1 MDEWVLKLKNDEEG
15 ESSLACNPVGSLLKI
30 QIEDHLPWPCL
41 GEACRS
47 CSATYFLEKHE
58 VLQLRDYLNGA
69 LFVMDEGMREV
80 DIPLKVATGTY
91 RKPLAET
98 YDMRKDQIERMTA
111 AINRNLYP
119 HTEVEVEV
127 EVDKGLI
134 FFKHPLLLRLKRLWR
149 DFKKG
154 WLS

>member
-30 QIEDHLPWPCL
+30 QIEDHLPL
-41 GEACRS
+41 K
-47 CSATYFLEKHE
+47 SATYFLEKHE